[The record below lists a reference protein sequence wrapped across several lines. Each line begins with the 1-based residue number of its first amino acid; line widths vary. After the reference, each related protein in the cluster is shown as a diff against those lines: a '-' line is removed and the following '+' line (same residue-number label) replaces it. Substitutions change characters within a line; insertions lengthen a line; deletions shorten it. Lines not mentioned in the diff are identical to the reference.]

1 MVSPDPISADP
12 DDAAVA
18 ERLRAFFS
26 MASAQEGTVAPPATP
41 AKVPA
46 FSTPAVEPP
55 PPPPPAPP
63 TTPGLEDRPAP
74 SGPPVFDPAEAEPA
88 APDMATVT
96 DVAGLVRYLD
106 AQLEL
111 TRRHT
116 AQHLDHVLATVDA
129 RLAAL
134 DARLGEVDQARAA
147 DAALAETL
155 VAFRNELFAWLEGYV
170 TWEASRLA
178 ELEQRFPGGELPPP
192 PPR

>member
-12 DDAAVA
+12 EDAAVA

-26 MASAQEGTVAPPATP
+26 IASTQGGTVTPPPTR
-41 AKVPA
+41 VPA
-46 FSTPAVEPP
+46 FSTPTAEPP
-55 PPPPPAPP
+55 PPPPPPAAPA
-63 TTPGLEDRPAP
+63 TPGLEDRPAP

-88 APDMATVT
+88 APDAATVT

-111 TRRHT
+111 TRRRT
-116 AQHLDHVLATVDA
+116 AQHLDHVVATLEA
-129 RLAAL
+129 RFAAL
-134 DARLGEVDQARAA
+134 DARLGDVDQARAA

-170 TWEASRLA
+170 SWEASRLA
-178 ELEQRFPGGELPPP
+178 ELDQRAPDDELPPP
-192 PPR
+192 PAL